1 MTQCML
7 LAVDGSQGGDRALE
21 YSIAQVK
28 DRDIK
33 LVVAY
38 VIEWSLYSFNTP
50 EENAE
55 RHKRREVEI
64 SRAKK
69 TIIDPAM
76 EKLAGHNI
84 KAESIVRHG
93 APVETLNELAKKH
106 DVDQIVIGRRGQS
119 GIKSLLFGSV
129 AGSLIQ
135 TSEVPITVVP

>member
-28 DRDIK
+28 DRGIE
-33 LVVAY
+33 LIVAY
-38 VIEWSLYSFNTP
+38 VIEWSPYSFNTP

-55 RHKRREVEI
+55 RHKRREGEI

-76 EKLAGHNI
+76 EKLNGHNI

-106 DVDQIVIGRRGQS
+106 NVNQIVIGRRGQS

>member
-55 RHKRREVEI
+55 RHKRREGEI
-64 SRAKK
+64 SRAKRRLLIRQWK
-69 TIIDPAM
+69 NLQVIILKLSPSFAM
-76 EKLAGHNI
+76 GHRL
-84 KAESIVRHG
+84 KR
-93 APVETLNELAKKH
+93 
-106 DVDQIVIGRRGQS
+106 
-119 GIKSLLFGSV
+119 
-129 AGSLIQ
+129 
-135 TSEVPITVVP
+135 